1 MCPIL
6 TIHLEH
12 HLKGNHKIRCHTDE
26 GDEKALW
33 EERTLNTEESH
44 AWGTVH
50 GFIYSW
56 GNGWEETV
64 THTAS
69 LHTTSAMGAQWTFC
83 VWAVGWEKCGVQRK
97 LCASE
102 FLSEF
107 RPATGAQPAK
117 DPQAQGYGKAFL
129 LGLRQVLTVC
139 VENLHHSYLPSDIY
153 GLKTPPL
160 ERLLLLR

>member
-6 TIHLEH
+6 TIHFEH
-12 HLKGNHKIRCHTDE
+12 HLKGNHIIRCHTNE
-26 GDEKALW
+26 GEEKALW
-33 EERTLNTEESH
+33 EERTLNTEEGH

-50 GFIYSW
+50 GFMYNW
-56 GNGWEETV
+56 GNGWEETSN
-64 THTAS
+64 THCKS
-69 LHTTSAMGAQWTFC
+69 SHNFSHGAQWTFC
-83 VWAVGWEKCGVQRK
+83 VWAVGWEKCGVWRK

-102 FLSEF
+102 FLSEC

-117 DPQAQGYGKAFL
+117 DPQDQGYSKAFL
-129 LGLRQVLTVC
+129 LGLKQVLTVC
-139 VENLHHSYLPSDIY
+139 VENLHHCYLPSDIY